1 MLILL
6 YYLLYFLSFILF
18 LNFTLFYLDDFKLSQ
33 NKYIKT
39 LQILTP
45 IWLLLVV
52 VIYFYLNI
60 LTLYDEP
67 LFLDGD

>member
-45 IWLLLVV
+45 I
-52 VIYFYLNI
+52 
-60 LTLYDEP
+60 
-67 LFLDGD
+67 